1 MSAFVISLKEN
12 GKFKYTFNSRK
23 GNTVLTSMEYTSKEA
38 IHGTINFLKQNI
50 DRVAFYKFRTP
61 SGKFFFKLAIEDN
74 IYATSRKF
82 NTELRFQKGIEE
94 VERRFL
100 EAEILDF
107 TSDVF
112 PDLADVFPTT
122 AVKAIDQF

>member
-12 GKFKYTFNSRK
+12 GKFKYTYNSRK
-23 GNTVLTSMEYTSKEA
+23 GNTILTSMEYTSKEA
-38 IHGTINFLKQNI
+38 IHGTINFLKQHL
-50 DRVAFYKFRTP
+50 DRVSFYKFRTP
-61 SGKFFFKLAIEDN
+61 SGKYFFKLAIEDN

-94 VERRFL
+94 VERSFL

-107 TSDVF
+107 TVDIFSTSQEEL
-112 PDLADVFPTT
+112 PS
-122 AVKAIDQF
+122 

>member
-23 GNTVLTSMEYTSKEA
+23 GNTVLTSMEYTSREA

-50 DRVAFYKFRTP
+50 ERVSFYKFRTP
-61 SGKFFFKLAIEDN
+61 SGKYFFRLAIEDN

-107 TSDVF
+107 TVDIF
-112 PDLADVFPTT
+112 QDLDELSPL
-122 AVKAIDQF
+122 

>member
-12 GKFKYTFNSRK
+12 GKFKYTFNNRK
-23 GNTVLTSMEYTSKEA
+23 GNTVLTSMEYHSKEA

-50 DRVAFYKFRTP
+50 EQVSFYRFRTP
-61 SGKFFFKLAIEDN
+61 SGKFFFRLAIQDN

-107 TSDVF
+107 TTSIFDDPEVF
-112 PDLADVFPTT
+112 PPLP
-122 AVKAIDQF
+122 

>member
-23 GNTVLTSMEYTSKEA
+23 GNTILTSMEYTSKEA
-38 IHGTINFLKQNI
+38 IHGTINFLQQNLHRI
-50 DRVAFYKFRTP
+50 SFYKFRTP
-61 SGKFFFKLAIEDN
+61 SGKYFFKLAIQDN

-94 VERRFL
+94 VERRFV

-107 TSDVF
+107 TTNIFEDALTDPFSENT
-112 PDLADVFPTT
+112 P
-122 AVKAIDQF
+122 